1 VVGGSEY
8 SVSATDDSAATVAS
22 TINTD
27 YGTLVQASVVNE
39 GTSETPDY
47 RIALQSVAPGTL
59 NVNILNSSGTSL
71 QTQQTTGGGFL
82 GVVTSVLNNLEDPT
96 TGEIKTTE
104 TDLAGESA
112 AIGAQISTKQTQVET
127 LQTNLESQ
135 MSTADALI
143 SSMEQQ
149 YNYMTDL
156 FQAEQT
162 SSLQY
167 ANE

>member
-1 VVGGSEY
+1 M
-8 SVSATDDSAATVAS
+8 
-22 TINTD
+22 
-27 YGTLVQASVVNE
+27 
-39 GTSETPDY
+39 
-47 RIALQSVAPGTL
+47 

-96 TGEIKTTE
+96 TGEVKTTE
-104 TDLAGESA
+104 TDLSGEIA
-112 AIGAQISTKQTQVET
+112 DLGTQISTKQTQVDT
-127 LQTNLESQ
+127 LQTNMENQ